1 VSAEGFTFVEAII
14 ALFIL
19 TLVSLTM
26 AQMIGMGMLAEA
38 NSEGLTSVTT
48 LAGNKIEELRNGGY
62 SALSAGGDLDS
73 NVSGY
78 FETLDADGDGVD
90 DFTRRWSI
98 ADQTGGKVLQVRV
111 VSNLE
116 TIGEPREA
124 TMATVVAER

>member
-1 VSAEGFTFVEAII
+1 MSAEGFTFVEAII